1 MAQKRSP
8 VERALAALDKRLSGV
23 DLTQGEADALGALE
37 SSLGLKRAGGL
48 AAYAPRTRRRYTAAA
63 RRGETATQANRR
75 EYTRRPSLTERI
87 QRLAE
92 HGAALGYGRGDYTK
106 DSIDA
111 LTATFGKK
119 ETERLLRE
127 QKAATEAYQRGD
139 SEPGQR
145 MWASLQEEYDDMD
158 EEAEFLKQ
166 LKQPYAGRY
175 HGRR

>member
-1 MAQKRSP
+1 MAPKRSP
-8 VERALAALDKRLSGV
+8 LDRALVALDKRLAGA
-23 DLTQGEADALGALE
+23 DLTVSEVDALGALE
-37 SSLGLKRAGGL
+37 SSLGLKRPGGL
-48 AAYAPRTRRRYTAAA
+48 ASYAPRTRRRYLAAA
-63 RRGETATQANRR
+63 RRGETARQANRR
-75 EYTRRPSLTERI
+75 EYQRQPSLTERI
-87 QRLAE
+87 RRLAE
-92 HGAALGYGRGDYTK
+92 HNATLGYGRGPYDK

-119 ETERLLRE
+119 ETEGLLRQ
-127 QKAATEAYQRGD
+127 QKLATEAYARGD
-139 SEPGQR
+139 SSVGQR

>member
-1 MAQKRSP
+1 MAQKRSSLD
-8 VERALAALDKRLSGV
+8 RALAALDKRLTGV

-37 SSLGLKRAGGL
+37 SSLGLKRPGGL

-63 RRGETATQANRR
+63 RRGESARQANRR
-75 EYTRRPSLTERI
+75 EYQRKPSLAERI
-87 QRLAE
+87 RRLAE
-92 HGAALGYGRGDYTK
+92 HNATLGYGRGPYDK

-119 ETERLLRE
+119 ETERLLRA
-127 QKAATEAYQRGD
+127 QKAATEAYERGD
-139 SEPGQR
+139 SGPGQR